1 MVVFFEE
8 KAVDKEAPGAA
19 LLLFVVGA
27 AVELEEEV
35 KSRRWRTQGLLVMSD
50 VRLAK
55 LESMASMGTTPPL
68 PPGAG
73 VEGSASGSST
83 KVLTIQAE

>member
-35 KSRRWRTQGLLVMSD
+35 KSRR
-50 VRLAK
+50 
-55 LESMASMGTTPPL
+55 
-68 PPGAG
+68 
-73 VEGSASGSST
+73 
-83 KVLTIQAE
+83 